1 MTQPV
6 SQEKLLLHVATTE
19 YFLLFTVQHSSDS
32 PYKTRSKK
40 KTTRSK
46 SEHES
51 LRIQIHIKVG
61 SLLTLSILIL

>member
-6 SQEKLLLHVATTE
+6 SQEKLRLHVATTE

-32 PYKTRSKK
+32 PYK
-40 KTTRSK
+40 TRSK